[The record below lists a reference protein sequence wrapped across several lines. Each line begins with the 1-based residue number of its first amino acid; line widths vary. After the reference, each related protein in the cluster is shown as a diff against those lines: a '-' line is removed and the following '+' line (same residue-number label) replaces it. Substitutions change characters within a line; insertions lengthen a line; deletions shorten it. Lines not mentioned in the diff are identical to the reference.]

1 MQRIK
6 DKELEPGEWQE
17 EVNQYGGVRRYRMI
31 GNCKEYEM
39 DVTVDGIT
47 IPQSQLEDYH
57 RRKKEAEQARREA
70 AKNAPP
76 PPPRKNCPLA
86 DGMNTDCTNEKCAL
100 YLNGCTLARLTDR
113 PPAKATEGLQCPLSK
128 YRFKC
133 RTDCALYNKTGCTLT
148 AIKMES
154 EDKKH

>member
-1 MQRIK
+1 MISCLFLVEQQRLK
-6 DKELEPGEWQE
+6 
-17 EVNQYGGVRRYRMI
+17 VNPLPLHCFPQYRTKAHHLG
-31 GNCKEYEM
+31 
-39 DVTVDGIT
+39 
-47 IPQSQLEDYH
+47 YH
-57 RRKKEAEQARREA
+57 KRKKEAEQARREA

-148 AIKMES
+148 AIKTES
-154 EDKKH
+154 EDNNEQI